1 VSTPAIPPAY
11 ANIAFLLIPRFD
23 GREIVDQARL
33 KESLDAWARTAVAGM
48 LAGERVVLEATD
60 GIALVLFGDPA
71 RAMDMAS
78 ALSHAPD
85 ALPLHV
91 GLNYGP
97 LALTSRGSDAR
108 VFGDGLSAAVAA
120 ARFASPQRMFVT
132 VNFAK
137 ALEATAPARAV
148 ELVPAGEFTDSRVR
162 LHAFYTPDKA
172 VGEMRRR
179 RLSAYALTG
188 ILMIL
193 LLGVLGRD
201 VKERYYPP
209 APAIVQLEVKPR
221 GDVLV
226 DDVLQGRAPQLTEF
240 EVPPGRHKVTIRNA
254 GYPALELSLNLLPGE
269 RTVITHTFA
278 APRKAPPKPAEPK
291 DDFWGGL
298 RKRFGL

>member
-1 VSTPAIPPAY
+1 MSTPAIPPAY

-33 KESLDAWARTAVAGM
+33 KESLDAWVRTAVAGIV
-48 LAGERVVLEATD
+48 AAERIVLEATD
-60 GIALVLFGDPA
+60 GVALVLFGDPA

-85 ALPLHV
+85 ELPLHV

-97 LALTSRGSDAR
+97 LALTSRGTDAR

-120 ARFASPQRMFVT
+120 ARFASPHRMFVT
-132 VNFAK
+132 LNVAK
-137 ALEATAPARAV
+137 ALEAVAPARAA
-148 ELVPAGEFTDSRVR
+148 ELVPIGEFTDSRVR

-188 ILMIL
+188 ILAIL
-193 LLGVLGRD
+193 LLGVIGRE
-201 VKERYYPP
+201 VKQRYYPP
-209 APAIVQLEVKPR
+209 APAIVQLDVKPR
-221 GDVLV
+221 GEVLL
-226 DDVLQGRAPQLTEF
+226 DDILYGRTPPLTEF
-240 EVPPGRHKVTIRNA
+240 EVPPGPHKVTIRNA
-254 GYPALELSLNLLPGE
+254 GYPALIVSLRLEPGE
-269 RTVITHTFA
+269 RVAITHTFA
-278 APRKAPPKPAEPK
+278 APRKAPAKPAEPRG
-291 DDFWGGL
+291 DFWRDL